1 MPPLG
6 DGSGPQPG
14 GAPLSSPALPIATL
28 TFVGLLLLVFAG
40 QLFLLPGGFFV
51 PAGLAFVPG
60 ELFGGVERA
69 RVPLAIPPPATL
81 VTYQFLHAGWL
92 HLVGNLL
99 FLWGFGPK
107 VEQTLGPGRF
117 TVLLLACG
125 TAAALA
131 QAWVEPSSPVA
142 MVGASGAVSGI
153 LGAYLFLHPRA
164 EIRLLVPFFLTL
176 RFVELPAWVVL
187 VSWFLLQL
195 LYSNWTEI
203 VPGGVAFQAH
213 VGGFVCGLLLAPML
227 HLMVLLSADAPTVA
241 RTLRSRDSS
250 H

>member
-1 MPPLG
+1 M
-6 DGSGPQPG
+6 
-14 GAPLSSPALPIATL
+14 PIATL
-28 TFVGLLLLVFAG
+28 TFFSLLLIVFAG
-40 QLFLLPGGFFV
+40 QLFLLPGSFFV

-69 RVPLAIPPPATL
+69 GVLLAIPPPATL

-92 HLVGNLL
+92 HLLGNLL
-99 FLWGFGPK
+99 FLWVFGPK
-107 VEQTLGPGRF
+107 VEQTLGPGRW

-125 TAAALA
+125 AAAALA

-164 EIRLLVPFFLTL
+164 EIRLLLPVFFTL
-176 RFVELPAWVVL
+176 RVVELPAWVVL
-187 VSWFLLQL
+187 VSWFLFQL

-213 VGGFVCGLLLAPML
+213 LGGFVAGLVLAPML
-227 HLMVLLSADAPTVA
+227 HSLSLLSADARAVA